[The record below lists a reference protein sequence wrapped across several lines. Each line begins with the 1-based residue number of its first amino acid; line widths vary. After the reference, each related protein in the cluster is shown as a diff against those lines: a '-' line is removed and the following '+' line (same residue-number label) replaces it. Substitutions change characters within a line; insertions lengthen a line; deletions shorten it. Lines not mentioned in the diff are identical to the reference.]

1 MEKILKEKI
10 ILKELKKISS
20 LLKEDVNSG
29 FDDPCYAKYNFPALQ
44 NQIGKFQKWI
54 WDYKDSARKVVVNS
68 DKEEYRT
75 YKTSLCSSVCTKRQ
89 AIDGIW
95 STITSGLWNTYGT
108 TYRKL
113 FAGTWCEYDKNMAI
127 WFNGIEVPVV
137 SQVQIKGFQRFVWQ
151 EMEKLPVDPVKTQK
165 SVLCPKGYNVCTFSQ
180 AVDGYAGDSF
190 YNAWKLYGEKYKL
203 KNPKWDDKDVTYEP
217 NKPIDKVDPKKVYV
231 DNTGLYFDENQQ
243 AFVDALWLD
252 WELGAYLTSSGE
264 GNPLNSNSNFRYKL
278 HNLGGNTG
286 IYVSIP
292 YKTEFG
298 SSKVLFYYMK
308 RKSNNVHSDY
318 VITVDGRYFQVVG
331 LSTNLQEKNIDKNPF
346 VANYRKSFID
356 GKTGTKIWDKIK
368 DGFIPLPDGYI
379 RLVDRNGTMSTNA
392 TSLGSMNARPD
403 VYIPNKGDKINFNDI
418 TRRDTWVID
427 NENPIKTQGYNQPPK
442 PYVPPMLLVGNNENK
457 EKWTYK
463 EWRKIRYSTAINL
476 NFTSGRYE
484 VQKQYDWSK
493 LDIDDI
499 TSMGI
504 VAPFE
509 HGQTIIS
516 ALPSWYKLEDCPKKT
531 VFDGPVQRQIEDPE
545 CVKRNKPMRKR
556 LSDWQK
562 EQGTGGKYFFWGW
575 YSDDLNELK
584 QSYQEIIEDWNI
596 DHKNFIGNEFLD
608 KNGKLKTGEELEK
621 AKKEAK
627 DKANYGISSKENG
640 YEIPA
645 GIAYEDGPNYLV
657 ERDIIIAAMNAE
669 IKADQEKYERDIS
682 DAPLK
687 PNAKPL
693 KGVGKFSPNQLSISL
708 KYNEKLTSLK
718 NKYTTRIYGT
728 EMLSKEA
735 YVKYLDDRSLAEK
748 YYQEM
753 KKPYQEKLLF
763 LDQIEKTKNENLERR
778 NRDLDAL
785 RVDPNYRGI
794 NNILSE
800 YKSKQIKEYE
810 NNVDYYEKQLK
821 FAYDAIDKKWD
832 VKSLEMSPDEY
843 KKKVAQEMKEPKEP
857 EYFGIKSS
865 TWHTFLNIAGMAAF
879 MIPGLQGIALASRVL
894 GFTLEV
900 GGALNL
906 AFNLVDA
913 GIYIHE
919 KNYQGAGFA
928 LILSTLG
935 IKANW
940 NVIANSFHTVTEFF
954 SYGVQFMGK
963 SVISTVEFG
972 LTKLGQILNM
982 AVPDVVK
989 NLVMPVIQKGATA
1002 VTNIVNE
1009 FKTAMSTYYEKK
1021 YYVESGTNKTIRW
1034 DKLYKRS
1041 WVPVGDEA
1049 LQETLK
1055 RASILEE
1062 TLYNVIQNS
1071 RRGIAEIIDGIIL
1084 GVDKKTGLQAIYT
1097 TGVGIALFEGGHHA
1111 YEKVYENYFDNE
1123 NDFCKVIDE
1132 QLVNDDGTLGR
1143 GRGACGVY
1151 MYTFGVRCRCLDE
1164 FSYSDKYINEK
1175 EGNWSSQ
1182 CCMTN
1187 RQMGDE
1193 DVNQD
1198 DLKLFKRAIIE
1209 QDWRPGMMIFP
1220 QFITEESKNRQQ
1232 ERKRY
1237 QEVMEIFGPNG
1248 QVHQQQRKKNLP
1260 EPFVKKVYV
1269 FVDEKL
1275 PERGSE
1281 DWNTRVQ
1288 IEIEKNRGEIVK
1300 KWGDF
1305 KDYDK
1310 DDMVNNLHE
1319 DKKRC
1324 CIDLGYTWKPG
1335 PVKGI
1340 RDGVEFNFRWGACFK
1355 DDQLFEGF
1363 EEDCFNKKIEN
1374 LEKTDIYS
1382 DKIELGERWVFK
1394 KTGDFIY

>member
-20 LLKEDVNSG
+20 LIKEDVNSG

-54 WDYKDSARKVVVNS
+54 WDYKDSSRKVVVNS
-68 DKEEYRT
+68 DKEDYRT

-95 STITSGLWNTYGT
+95 STITSGLWKTYGT

-113 FAGTWCEYDKNMAI
+113 FAGTWCEHDKNMAI

-137 SQVQIKGFQRFVWQ
+137 SQIQIKGFQRFVWQ

-180 AVDGYAGDSF
+180 AVDGSAGDSF

-308 RKSNNVHSDY
+308 RKGNNVHSDY

-331 LSTNLQEKNIDKNPF
+331 LGSNLQEKNIDKNPF
-346 VANYRKSFID
+346 VTNYRKTFID

-368 DGFIPLPDGYI
+368 DGFIPLPDGYV

-392 TSLGSMNARPD
+392 TSLGAMNVRPD
-403 VYIPNKGDKINFNDI
+403 LYIPNKGDKINFNDI
-418 TRRDTWVID
+418 TRRDAWVID

-463 EWRKIRYSTAINL
+463 EWRKIRYGSAINL
-476 NFTSGRYE
+476 NFSTGRYE

-509 HGQTIIS
+509 HGQEILS

-531 VFDGPVQRQIEDPE
+531 VFDGPVQKQIEDPA
-545 CVKRNKPMRKR
+545 CATRNQQMKNR
-556 LSDWQK
+556 LSEWQK
-562 EQGTGGKYFFWGW
+562 GQGTSGKYFFWGW
-575 YSDDLNELK
+575 YSSDLNELK
-584 QSYQEIIEDWNI
+584 KSYQEIIEDWNN
-596 DHKNFIGNEFLD
+596 DHKYFIGNQFLD
-608 KNGKLKTGEELEK
+608 KNGKLKTGAELEK

-640 YEIPA
+640 YEIPS
-645 GIAYEDGPNYLV
+645 GIAYEDGPDYLV
-657 ERDIIIAAMNAE
+657 ERDLIIAAMNAE
-669 IKADQEKYERDIS
+669 IEADQLAYERKYA

-687 PNAKPL
+687 PSGGL
-693 KGVGKFSPNQLSISL
+693 ISPNGSFISL
-708 KYNEKLTSLK
+708 KYSEKLTILK

-735 YVKYLDDRSLAEK
+735 YVKYLNDRSLAEK

-753 KKPYQEKLLF
+753 KKPYQEKLSF
-763 LDQIEKTKNENLERR
+763 LRQEEQEENRNWERKNMN
-778 NRDLDAL
+778 LDAL
-785 RVDPNYRGI
+785 RVDPSYTGVKFDNTFQIQR
-794 NNILSE
+794 
-800 YKSKQIKEYE
+800 KKQITEYE
-810 NNVDYYEKQLK
+810 NQVDYYENQIK

-832 VKSLEMSPDEY
+832 VKSLEKSPDEY
-843 KKKVAQEMKEPKEP
+843 KKQVAQEMKEPKEP
-857 EYFGIKSS
+857 EYLGIKSS
-865 TWHTFLNIAGMAAF
+865 TWHTFLNIAGMAALI
-879 MIPGLQGIALASRVL
+879 IPGLQGVGLTMRIGAGVMAAEV
-894 GFTLEV
+894 TL
-900 GGALNL
+900 GGAINFAVNL
-906 AFNLVDA
+906 ADA
-913 GIYIHE
+913 GIYLHE

-935 IKANW
+935 IKADW
-940 NVIANSFHTVTEFF
+940 NVIANAFHKVTEVVV
-954 SYGVQFMGK
+954 YGVKTVGLPI
-963 SVISTVEFG
+963 ISTVEFG
-972 LTKLGQILNM
+972 IKKLAEITGK

-989 NLVMPVIQKGATA
+989 NMIMPVIQKGKDAIINA
-1002 VTNIVNE
+1002 YQE
-1009 FKTAMSTYYEKK
+1009 FKVAISNYWEEK
-1021 YYVESGTNKTIRW
+1021 YVVESGKGKIKW

-1041 WVPVGDEA
+1041 WVPAGDDA
-1049 LQETLK
+1049 LQETLR

-1062 TLYNVIQNS
+1062 TLYNTIQS
-1071 RRGIAEIIDGIIL
+1071 ARS
-1084 GVDKKTGLQAIYT
+1084 GLSKISGMVLTKEGAIET
-1097 TGVGIALFEGGHHA
+1097 ATSIGMFTAFHHQ
-1111 YEKVYENYFDNE
+1111 YEKTYEEYFDNE

-1132 QLVNDDGTLGR
+1132 KLVNDDGTLGR

-1151 MYTFGVRCRCLDE
+1151 MYAFGVRCRCLDE
-1164 FSYSDKYINEK
+1164 K
-1175 EGNWSSQ
+1175 ETKWSSQ

-1198 DLKLFKRAIIE
+1198 DLKLLKRAIIE
-1209 QDWRPGMMIFP
+1209 QDWKPGMMIFP
-1220 QFITEESKNRQQ
+1220 QYITEESKNRQQ
-1232 ERKRY
+1232 ERKGY
-1237 QEVMEIFGPNG
+1237 QEAMEIFGPNG

-1281 DWNTRVQ
+1281 DWNTRL
-1288 IEIEKNRGEIVK
+1288 EIELQKQRKKVDKEWEEIL
-1300 KWGDF
+1300 DTP
-1305 KDYDK
+1305 DK
-1310 DDMVNNLHE
+1310 EWLE
-1319 DKKRC
+1319 AAIKETKEC
-1324 CIDLGYTWKPG
+1324 CIKLGYTWKPG

-1340 RDGVEFNFRWGACFK
+1340 RNGVEINFTLGACFK
-1355 DDQLFEGF
+1355 DDQLIEGF
-1363 EEDCFNKKIEN
+1363 EKDCIDEKIEN

>member
-20 LLKEDVNSG
+20 LIKEDVNSG
-29 FDDPCYAKYNFPALQ
+29 FNDPCYAKYNFPALQ

-54 WDYKDSARKVVVNS
+54 WENKDTSRKVVNNS
-68 DKEEYRT
+68 DKEDYRT

-95 STITSGLWNTYGT
+95 STITSGLWKTYGT

-113 FAGTWCEYDKNMAI
+113 FAGIWCEHDKNMAI

-137 SQVQIKGFQRFVWQ
+137 SQTQIKGFQRFVWQ

-180 AVDGYAGDSF
+180 AVDGSAGDSF

-243 AFVDALWLD
+243 AYVDPLWLD
-252 WELGAYLTSSGE
+252 WELGAYLTTSGE

-278 HNLGGNTG
+278 HNLGGNVG
-286 IYVSIP
+286 MYVSIP

-308 RKSNNVHSDY
+308 RKNGGYSDY

-331 LSTNLQEKNIDKNPF
+331 LGSNLQEKNIDKNPF
-346 VANYRKSFID
+346 VTNYRKTFID

-368 DGFIPLPDGYI
+368 DGFIPLPDGYV

-392 TSLGSMNARPD
+392 VSLGSMNVRPNL
-403 VYIPNKGDKINFNDI
+403 YIPNKGDKINFDGTYVGNE
-418 TRRDTWVID
+418 TWKIEKD
-427 NENPIKTQGYNQPPK
+427 NPISKQGYNQPPK

-463 EWRKIRYSTAINL
+463 EWRKIRGYTPGQTLRTST
-476 NFTSGRYE
+476 GRYE
-484 VQKQYDWSK
+484 VQKQYNWSK

-509 HGQTIIS
+509 HGQTILS

-531 VFDGPVQRQIEDPE
+531 VFDGPVQRQIEDPA
-545 CVKRNKPMRKR
+545 CATRNQQMRNR
-556 LSDWQK
+556 LSEWQK
-562 EQGTGGKYFFWGW
+562 EQGTSGKYFFWGW
-575 YSDDLNELK
+575 YSSDLNELK
-584 QSYQEIIEDWNI
+584 KSYQEIIEDWNN
-596 DHKNFIGNEFLD
+596 DHKYFIGNEFLD
-608 KNGKLKTGEELEK
+608 KNGKLKTGAELEK

-645 GIAYEDGPNYLV
+645 GIAYEDGPDYLV
-657 ERDIIIAAMNAE
+657 ERDLIISAMNAE
-669 IKADQEKYERDIS
+669 IEADQLAYERKYA

-687 PNAKPL
+687 PSGGL
-693 KGVGKFSPNQLSISL
+693 ISPMRASISL
-708 KYNEKLTSLK
+708 EYSKKLSDLK

-728 EMLSKEA
+728 EMLVEEA
-735 YVKYLDDRSLAEK
+735 YVKYLNDRSLAEK

-753 KKPYQEKLLF
+753 KKPYQEKLSF
-763 LDQIEKTKNENLERR
+763 LRQEEQEENRNWERKNMN
-778 NRDLDAL
+778 LDAL
-785 RVDPNYRGI
+785 RVDPSYTGVKFDNTFQIQR
-794 NNILSE
+794 
-800 YKSKQIKEYE
+800 KKQITEYE
-810 NNVDYYEKQLK
+810 NQVDYYENQIK

-832 VKSLEMSPDEY
+832 VQSLEKSPDEY
-843 KKKVAQEMKEPKEP
+843 KKQVAQEMKEPKEP
-857 EYFGIKSS
+857 EYLGIKSS
-865 TWHTFLNIAGMAAF
+865 TWHTFLNVAGMVSF
-879 MIPGLQGIALASRVL
+879 LIPGLQGVALASRSL
-894 GFTLEV
+894 ALTLRV

-928 LILSTLG
+928 LILATLG
-935 IKANW
+935 IEAPY
-940 NVIANSFHTVTEFF
+940 NVIANSFHAVTKMATPV
-954 SYGVQFMGK
+954 VQAAGK
-963 SVISTVEFG
+963 AALSTVEFG
-972 LTKLGQILNM
+972 ITKLADILGM
-982 AVPDVVK
+982 ATPDVVK
-989 NLVMPVIQKGATA
+989 NLILPVIQRGKTA
-1002 VTNIVNE
+1002 VVNMYNE
-1009 FKTAMSTYYEKK
+1009 FKTAMSAYYEQR
-1021 YYVESGTNKTIRW
+1021 YVVEAGSDKTIRW

-1041 WVPVGDEA
+1041 WVPVGDNA
-1049 LQETLK
+1049 LLLSLR
-1055 RASILEE
+1055 RASIIEE
-1062 TLYNVIQNS
+1062 TLFNVIQNS
-1071 RRGIAEIIDGIIL
+1071 RRGLVEITNGLIL
-1084 GVDKKTGLQAIYT
+1084 GKDKITGMYAISET
-1097 TGVGIALFEGGHHA
+1097 STGIAMFTGFHHQ
-1111 YEKVYENYFDNE
+1111 YEKIYEDYFDNE
-1123 NDFCKVIDE
+1123 NEFCKVIDE
-1132 QLVNDDGTLGR
+1132 KLVNDDGTLGR

-1151 MYTFGVRCRCLDE
+1151 MYAFGVRCRCLDE
-1164 FSYSDKYINEK
+1164 K
-1175 EGNWSSQ
+1175 ETKWSSQ

-1198 DLKLFKRAIIE
+1198 DLKLLKRAIIE
-1209 QDWRPGMMIFP
+1209 QDWKPGMMIFP
-1220 QFITEESKNRQQ
+1220 QYITEESKNREQ
-1232 ERKRY
+1232 ERKSY
-1237 QEVMEIFGPNG
+1237 QEAMEIFGPNG

-1260 EPFVKKVYV
+1260 EPFVKTVYV
-1269 FVDEKL
+1269 FVDQKL

-1281 DWNTRVQ
+1281 DWNTRIQVELQ
-1288 IEIEKNRGEIVK
+1288 KQRNKIDEEWK
-1300 KWGDF
+1300 KIQ
-1305 KDYDK
+1305 
-1310 DDMVNNLHE
+1310 DMPDEELLE
-1319 DKKRC
+1319 FAIKPMREC
-1324 CIDLGYTWKPG
+1324 CIKLGYTWKPG

-1340 RDGVEFNFRWGACFK
+1340 RNGVEINFTLGACFK
-1355 DDQLFEGF
+1355 DDQLIEDFEKN
-1363 EEDCFNKKIEN
+1363 CFDEKIEN